1 MTVINRA
8 GVEAR
13 QPFVKGGSAEAALS
27 QQGFVSYSGGTAL
40 QWSEKSSEKCWAHIL
55 VRKDLM
61 NLNHVKGWL
70 ILYVVKALFPVV
82 ASPPKG

>member
-40 QWSEKSSEKCWAHIL
+40 QWSEKSSEKC
-55 VRKDLM
+55 
-61 NLNHVKGWL
+61 
-70 ILYVVKALFPVV
+70 
-82 ASPPKG
+82 